1 MIGFKSFASRT
12 RIEFRSGIMGV
23 VGPNGCGKTNIVDAI
38 RWVLGEQRTGAL
50 RAERMESVIF
60 NGTPHRRPLGMT
72 EVTLV
77 IENTNGVLPSPYS
90 EVAITRRLYRSGES
104 EYLINRNPSRLRD
117 INDLFADTGLGNTA
131 YSIIELSMVEG
142 IISGPSDMRRLL
154 FEEAAGVAKFKSR
167 RQAALRRL
175 ETTGENLARID
186 DIFQEVEKRYRS
198 LKRQA
203 SRAQRYK
210 EVTRAIQLRL
220 TIDLSD
226 ERLDILNK
234 RKPLEEKLTELEDEL
249 HEAETAATRAT
260 SELLSL
266 EGQELSIIDKARR
279 TQDNLKKIERREA
292 ELDRELALTEQR
304 IKFLEEETGKAEQR
318 RNELT
323 NRIKYTGEQ
332 AENARKECDS
342 LEKQLENSQS
352 KLDELEK
359 NLTDLAA
366 DLETARDNLTEK
378 RNAETEARHAH
389 SSFLEKAKGREDE
402 LLHLR
407 KRQESLNDQL
417 TGLQAKQN
425 ETGKSLDDARQRLK
439 EAQKVQKTAVKG
451 DREAVEKLSSVRKEH
466 GTALTDQAGAAAEL
480 EAVRIA
486 LSAHRSRG
494 GSLSSRPKS
503 LLELAE
509 KEKLSSI
516 ADRIECRVEHRAAV
530 AAALSGILDALDRP
544 DFDAVIEL
552 SRGIE
557 KDKQAVLRFPLDTKK
572 TAQLPQGVN
581 TLRNIILKMPPGA
594 DDCLPGPS
602 LVKNKGEFGD
612 FLRGRLAN
620 LLLVPNRET
629 LALVAPA
636 AIKQNLRLVTTDG
649 ELFEPDGI
657 LHAGSVDPEAQQVGW
672 LERLRD
678 LEKKDRYLQNAL
690 KKAEISAICLAE
702 KLTEA
707 ESKTVEMR
715 KSLQDAEEA
724 VTAEKRKISGE
735 VDRQTRFEQR
745 IDELTAEGDQISG
758 MIESLPLP
766 ERFEER
772 VNKLEADLQEKLR
785 LSGVAEQELQ
795 EIENQ
800 QLETTGQ
807 RAVINTEAARY
818 GERLEGA
825 KKSVERFTG
834 ETESATEDLARLN
847 ARIAESGVEHDRV
860 RQAGENIRAQI
871 ELNNSEKSDVLDMI
885 ESVRRQ
891 RNELK
896 EKRSDTT
903 NRLNDAQE
911 KQKLALKERSGLE
924 ADVIGFRERLR
935 EVDRRLIEDADV
947 KPDAVSD
954 MLLASAEA
962 ELQEINLHE
971 LSLDRLK
978 TRLHSMGLVNMLA
991 LEELPDVEERYRFL
1005 SDQKV
1010 DLEKGIEVL
1019 EETIDRINHEAR
1031 RVFRDTFDKICVYF
1045 QEIFH
1050 VLFEGG
1056 EAQVTMMDGDP
1067 LEADIR
1073 ILATPSGK
1081 KLQPLSMLSGGE
1093 KALTA
1098 IALLFAIYKVRP
1110 SPFCVLDEVDA
1121 PLDDANI
1128 NRFNRL
1134 IRQFAV
1140 DTQFLIVTHN
1150 KRTMEAADC
1159 LYGVTLGEDA
1169 SSRMVSVKIEDSE
1182 SKNENVLEDGAQYP
1196 SD

>member
-12 RIEFRSGIMGV
+12 KIEFRSGIMAV

-38 RWVLGEQRTGAL
+38 RWVLGEQRTSAL

-72 EVTLV
+72 EVTLA

-117 INDLFADTGLGNTA
+117 INDLFADTGLGNSA

-186 DIFQEVEKRYRS
+186 DIFKEVEKRYRS

-220 TIDLSD
+220 TIDLSN
-226 ERLDILNK
+226 ERLEILNK
-234 RKPLEEKLTELEDEL
+234 RIPIEEKLGELEDEL

-279 TQDNLKKIERREA
+279 TQDNLKKIERREV

-304 IKFLEEETGKAEQR
+304 IKFLEEETGKADQR

-323 NRIKYTGEQ
+323 DRIKYTGEQ
-332 AENARKECDS
+332 AENAGKECDS

-407 KRQESLNDQL
+407 KRQQALNDQL
-417 TGLQAKQN
+417 AGLQARRK
-425 ETGKSLDDARQRLK
+425 ETGKSLADARQRLK

-451 DREAVEKLSSVRKEH
+451 DREAVEKLSFVRKEH
-466 GTALTDQAGAAAEL
+466 GTALTEQAGAAAEL

-486 LSAHRSRG
+486 LSAHRSRA
-494 GSLSSRPKS
+494 GSLTSRPKS

-516 ADRIECRVEHRAAV
+516 ADRIECRTEHRAAV
-530 AAALSGILDALDRP
+530 AAALSGILEALDRP

-572 TAQLPQGVN
+572 TA
-581 TLRNIILKMPPGA
+581 IELKMPPGA
-594 DDCLPGPS
+594 GDCLSGPS
-602 LVKNKGEFGD
+602 LIKNKGEFGD
-612 FLRGRLAN
+612 FLHGRLAN
-620 LLLVPNRET
+620 LLLVPDRET
-629 LALVAPA
+629 LTLLAPV

-657 LHAGSVDPEAQQVGW
+657 LHAGRVDPEAQQVGW
-672 LERLRD
+672 LERLRE
-678 LEKKDRYLQNAL
+678 LEKKDRNLQNAH
-690 KKAEISAICLAE
+690 KKAERSAVSLAE

-707 ESKTVEMR
+707 EHKTVEIR
-715 KSLQDAEEA
+715 KSLLNAEET
-724 VTAEKRKISGE
+724 VGAENRKTNDLES
-735 VDRQTRFEQR
+735 DLTRFEQR
-745 IDELTAEGDQISG
+745 IVELTSERDQIDG
-758 MIESLPLP
+758 IIESLPLP
-766 ERFEER
+766 EGFEER
-772 VNKLEADLQEKLR
+772 VKELEADERGSEEARKRGSEELR
-785 LSGVAEQELQ
+785 ET
-795 EIENQ
+795 ENQ
-800 QLETTGQ
+800 QREMTGQ
-807 RAVINTEAARY
+807 RAVVNTEAARY

-834 ETESATEDLARLN
+834 EAESATEDLARLN
-847 ARIAESGVEHDRV
+847 ARIAESGTEHDRV

-871 ELNNSEKSDVLDMI
+871 ELNNSEKNDVLDVI

-896 EKRSDTT
+896 EKRAVTT

-935 EVDRRLIEDADV
+935 EVDRRLSEDADV
-947 KPDAVSD
+947 KPDAVSE
-954 MLLASAEA
+954 MSLANAEA
-962 ELQEINLHE
+962 ELQEANLHE

-978 TRLHSMGLVNMLA
+978 TRLQSMGLVNMLA

-1031 RVFRDTFDKICVYF
+1031 RIFRDTFDKICVNF
-1045 QEIFH
+1045 HDIFH
-1050 VLFEGG
+1050 LLFEGG
-1056 EAQVTMMDGDP
+1056 EAQVTLMDGDP
-1067 LEADIR
+1067 LEADIS

-1081 KLQPLSMLSGGE
+1081 KLQPLTMLSGGE

-1121 PLDDANI
+1121 PLDDANV

-1134 IRQFAV
+1134 IRRFAV

-1159 LYGVTLGEDA
+1159 LYGVTLSEDA
-1169 SSRMVSVKIEDSE
+1169 SSRMVSVKIEGSE
-1182 SKNENVLEDGAQYP
+1182 TDDENAEEQKPD
-1196 SD
+1196 D